1 MNCDLMVGAKVD
13 VVNTTSK
20 EVYEQLYPQYFT
32 GSQPFDVEGTMFT
45 VSWDVK
51 EAPVFDLTPPPSLS
65 EAALRAHLT
74 EGPAAGRMAEGELAE
89 HVAALRASLDGST
102 FQVRLDQVHIK
113 VDSGDGNPVEE
124 DVAVTVD
131 VQASTSDT
139 GLFSLN
145 PFKATSEAPSKVDK
159 IFLDKVVLPNV
170 LDESRKVLS
179 GITLPAPQIPGLA
192 LSTPVPVI
200 QPQQAVAALNL
211 AEHGTPQPPFPDS
224 WPQSPFFALLGRD
237 AVERIAQVA
246 TTYLEGK
253 PFHAGDTKNIVIG
266 TAYYKADITIH
277 NVRCEV
283 VWDDVPTVRVR
294 TAVSGSGSAGIN
306 WVLGGSTDA
315 FFDLYLEPDPTVTLT
330 LAMSGTT
337 LKATAVDVSSFGL
350 KLVPRGSDIV
360 STIVSWVVDALS
372 STFGGIVGSALRGV
386 EFPVGDFP
394 AIPIDVEPV
403 HLDVTPTGL
412 SLARFG
418 DALALQGDVT
428 VSKR

>member
-1 MNCDLMVGAKVD
+1 MRPHGGGAKVD

-74 EGPAAGRMAEGELAE
+74 EGPTAGRMAEGELAE

-253 PFHAGDTKNIVIG
+253 PFHAERHQEHRDRHRVLQGRHHHPQRPVRG
-266 TAYYKADITIH
+266 RVGRRADGARPDGRLRQRKRSASTGSWAG
-277 NVRCEV
+277 R
-283 VWDDVPTVRVR
+283 PTR
-294 TAVSGSGSAGIN
+294 
-306 WVLGGSTDA
+306 
-315 FFDLYLEPDPTVTLT
+315 
-330 LAMSGTT
+330 
-337 LKATAVDVSSFGL
+337 
-350 KLVPRGSDIV
+350 
-360 STIVSWVVDALS
+360 S
-372 STFGGIVGSALRGV
+372 STSTWSPIRLSRSPWPCRG
-386 EFPVGDFP
+386 
-394 AIPIDVEPV
+394 
-403 HLDVTPTGL
+403 
-412 SLARFG
+412 RR
-418 DALALQGDVT
+418 
-428 VSKR
+428 SKPRPWT